1 MFYKITPS
9 IMAITIDYVLLPHL
23 KKADGTNFIRL
34 RVTHK
39 RKSKYIKTNICILP
53 ENLTR
58 SGNLKH
64 QGKMDLADDEVRK
77 YRKIVDAMPTSA
89 SDAMDVD
96 EVLRYIHAKLK
107 EEEEFRLN
115 FASYGM
121 AVADR
126 KKEGTAHNYRVAVR
140 CLVRYFGHEPDISE
154 ITVKSMRGF
163 EEFIRNEPRMVYHIG
178 KDELVKKK
186 DKKKGERAVSQYL
199 GVMRSL
205 YRSARLEF
213 NEPDLGVF
221 RIPIDPFDYYNVP
234 KSPAPK
240 HRDIPAEWVQMMIDQ
255 RKGLRGL
262 ERLGVDVFLISFG
275 LQGINLVDLYT
286 LTERPKKGVLHY
298 FRTKTKDS
306 KTDGAEMYVRI
317 EPCVQALMADYLG
330 RKTAFRFCEMYASR
344 LNFTIAVNDGL
355 KAWRERNKLPDH
367 FTFYAARHTWATL
380 AASKRV
386 GVESSVITDAL
397 AHSDRSR
404 AMDMVY
410 IRKDWERVWDA
421 NAKVLALFDWKL

>member
-1 MFYKITPS
+1 
-9 IMAITIDYVLLPHL
+9 MAVTVDYVILPHL

-34 RVTHK
+34 RITHK
-39 RKSKYIKTNICILP
+39 RKSKYIKTNIAL
-53 ENLTR
+53 EADHLTR

-64 QGKMDLADDEVRK
+64 QGKKDLASEEVRK
-77 YRKIVDAMPTSA
+77 WRKVVDAMPTSA
-89 SDAMDVD
+89 TDAMDVD
-96 EVLRYIHAKLK
+96 DVVRYVRAKLK
-107 EEEEFRLN
+107 EEEKLILN
-115 FASYGM
+115 FARYGM
-121 AVADR
+121 EVADR
-126 KKEGTAHNYRVAVR
+126 KKAGTAHNYRVAVR

-178 KDELVKKK
+178 KDELMKKK

-199 GVMRSL
+199 SAMRSL
-205 YRSARLEF
+205 YRAARMEF

-221 RIPIDPFDYYNVP
+221 RIPIDPFDYYQVP
-234 KSPAPK
+234 RPPVPE

-255 RKGLRGL
+255 RKELQGL

-275 LQGINLVDLYT
+275 LQGINIVDLFT
-286 LTERPKKGVLHY
+286 TAEKPKNDVLHY
-298 FRTKTKDS
+298 FRTKTKDVKS
-306 KTDGAEMYVRI
+306 DKAEMYVRI
-317 EPCVQALMADYLG
+317 EPCIRDIMADYLG
-330 RKTAFRFCEMYASR
+330 RKTVFRFNEMYATR

-355 KAWRERNKLPDH
+355 KAWRERNKLQDH

-380 AASKRV
+380 AASKKMSID
-386 GVESSVITDAL
+386 SSVITDAL

-404 AMDMVY
+404 QMDMVY

-421 NAKVLALFDWKL
+421 NAKVLGLFEWK